1 MANAPFK
8 IIQSL
13 QRAVDIL
20 NCFTETTF
28 QLTLNDISSTLG
40 LNINTTRG
48 LVKTLVYNGL
58 LAYDQ
63 QNGTYSLG
71 LFFLTKSN
79 ILQKKIEQ
87 YILSV
92 KPLIDQMA
100 EKHHISAS
108 LQIVNS
114 KKIHSIYC
122 SYPSNT
128 AYTIGLSEF
137 DSLPLHAT
145 SSGKLYSL
153 YNLFLP
159 NKQSLKQLDLAKFT
173 SRTITSETAF
183 IKELQ
188 KIKKQ
193 GYADELE
200 EFAIGVG
207 SLAVPVL
214 NSNGKLYST
223 ISATFFASNY
233 AVIKTDLLN
242 DLRKIAKAIDASL
255 TTPTTTIVKNV

>member
-1 MANAPFK
+1 MAKAPFK
-8 IIQSL
+8 LIQSL
-13 QRAVDIL
+13 QRAIDII
-20 NCFTETTF
+20 NCFTETDY
-28 QLTLNDISSTLG
+28 QLTLNEISESLK

-48 LVKTLVYNGL
+48 LVKTLVYNSL
-58 LAYDQ
+58 LSYDPQ
-63 QNGTYSLG
+63 LGTYSLG

-79 ILQKKIEQ
+79 ILQKEIEQ

-92 KPLIDQMA
+92 KPMIDQMA
-100 EKHHISAS
+100 EKYHTSAS

-137 DSLPLHAT
+137 GSLPLHAT

-153 YNLFLP
+153 YNLYLP
-159 NKQSLKQLDLAKFT
+159 DKKALKQVDYHKYT
-173 SRTITSETAF
+173 SKTITSEKALV
-183 IKELQ
+183 KELL
-188 KIKKQ
+188 KVKNQ
-193 GYADELE
+193 GFANELE

-207 SLAVPVL
+207 SMAVPIL
-214 NSNGKLYST
+214 DANGKLFST

-233 AVIKTDLLN
+233 PVIKDELLIDLH
-242 DLRKIAKAIDASL
+242 KIAKVIDQNLKMTASAL
-255 TTPTTTIVKNV
+255 TTKK

>member
-1 MANAPFK
+1 MTKAPFK
-8 IIQSL
+8 LIQSL
-13 QRAVDIL
+13 QRAIDII
-20 NCFTETTF
+20 NCFTETDY
-28 QLTLNDISSTLG
+28 QLTLNEISSILK

-58 LAYDQ
+58 LSYSHQ
-63 QNGTYSLG
+63 HGTYSLG

-79 ILQKKIEQ
+79 ILQKELEQ

-92 KPLIDQMA
+92 KPMIDQLA
-100 EKHHISAS
+100 EKYHTSAS

-137 DSLPLHAT
+137 GSLPLHAT

-153 YNLFLP
+153 YNLYLP
-159 NKQSLKQLDLAKFT
+159 DKNALKQLDYHKFT
-173 SRTITSETAF
+173 VKTITSEKAF
-183 IKELQ
+183 AKELL
-188 KIKKQ
+188 KVKSQ
-193 GYADELE
+193 GFADESE

-207 SLAVPVL
+207 SLAVPIL
-214 NSNGKLYST
+214 DANGKLFST

-233 AVIKTDLLN
+233 PVIKNDLLV
-242 DLRKIAKAIDASL
+242 DLHKIAKVIFQNLKLSTNSL
-255 TTPTTTIVKNV
+255 TLKK

>member
-1 MANAPFK
+1 MTTAPFK
-8 IIQSL
+8 LIQSL
-13 QRAVDIL
+13 QRAVDII
-20 NCFTETTF
+20 NCFTETAY
-28 QLTLNDISSTLG
+28 QLTLNDISNTLG

-58 LAYDQ
+58 LSYDQ

-87 YILSV
+87 YILSF

-100 EKHHISAS
+100 EKYHTSAS

-137 DSLPLHAT
+137 GSLPLHAT

-153 YNLFLP
+153 YNLVLQD
-159 NKQSLKQLDLAKFT
+159 KQSLKQLDFSKFT
-173 SRTITSETAF
+173 SKTITSETAF

-200 EFAIGVG
+200 ELAIGVG

-233 AVIKTDLLN
+233 AVIKSDLLN
-242 DLRKIAKAIDASL
+242 DLRKIAKAINASL
-255 TTPTTTIVKNV
+255 KAPTNTFVKNV